1 MLQQNIAPSLRQ
13 SMINEALDYHQNMNS
28 VVFKRQARNLE
39 TYARESGRTDPSPK
53 DVLVEGSIRQKVA
66 EIGTQIQRLN
76 QQLNY
81 AGNTVAPAVGSGG
94 RRGKVSKARRAA
106 RRNPTGLEIVPQEQP
121 SIYTPGVHGAQRE
134 MEDWQQRHLVP
145 LEQEEH
151 EFQDPLE
158 ISDPSSS
165 NPRVI
170 QDLDIANYYRNHLR
184 DVPVTTPYGSFN
196 TSIVPYQ
203 SNLGAP
209 EVGESSDEHSEGSE
223 GEAEGEPGGFPFFSE
238 GTVMPY
244 VRPQQDYETPQ
255 TAEVTSSGTVG
266 SPSFPQQ
273 VERRSIRIEP
283 ADEGSIG
290 SRPSGIPSEFG
301 QSDYSVP
308 SSQQHGTLLPS
319 RVGSFISEPNA
330 PGPTIT
336 SSPSAV
342 DSSKLNIAI
351 DSSLAGIVASYNSLM
366 DFIDLQQKQ
375 RSFNQQDEQLVSQ
388 LLKELV
394 EPLKMLIANSAVA
407 KQGTSRNLVDY
418 TRIYNVISALINK
431 ITSSPPF
438 FKVPPGIL
446 TEKIP
451 IREDIIQAEN
461 YNPEKQ
467 ANHAYLEGLVKKI
480 QSEFDAVIRTSP
492 KSPLEK
498 EARELKLKELQAA
511 YSKITKAGY
520 RESSEILKDVSAHKE
535 LVKDKE
541 FMQRSAQQQ
550 QEANEG
556 KLQDYEDIEQ
566 RHQQVTEEVE
576 DNLRRLQRINQKL
589 EQDIGVIQDLH
600 HDWEATG
607 EQQQFYL
614 HNLQQAR
621 SDEEAEGIEAN
632 IAHIRRIRDEIVR
645 EITDI
650 NQGISEL
657 DEMQRHIH
665 QRLDGAAYVLEHT
678 RLSEDSRNQ
687 LRQDLDM
694 SIDLFEELAQR
705 EQDIR
710 QSISSNFPKLSKLKP
725 EVLKSIKKYHKGHVE
740 KQAAEKEKRFRLN
753 QQAKSKYKGEFP
765 TFLGDGMPSRS
776 SSEDSPKAS
785 SDGKKT
791 GGHVHK
797 KSADPFGDNSEL
809 APYLTKY
816 LRPSKH
822 RQKVPEIA
830 SSSEESS
837 GEEDG
842 EPIRKKVGQGKKKLA
857 KAVEDFEII
866 VSAPKADKGF
876 LLAKK
881 TPKRT
886 GGKKKISKPVH
897 ETSPVQDLWFM

>member
-1 MLQQNIAPSLRQ
+1 
-13 SMINEALDYHQNMNS
+13 MINEALDYHQNMNS

-53 DVLVEGSIRQKVA
+53 DVLVEGSIRQKIA

-81 AGNTVAPAVGSGG
+81 AGNTTAPVVGSGRETSGG
-94 RRGKVSKARRAA
+94 RRGKISKARRAA
-106 RRNPTGLEIVPQEQP
+106 RRNPTGEELVSYEEPNK
-121 SIYTPGVHGAQRE
+121 YKPGVRGAQQD
-134 MEDWQQRHLVP
+134 MEDWRQRNLVP

-151 EFQDPLE
+151 EFEEELPAGS
-158 ISDPSSS
+158 SD
-165 NPRVI
+165 
-170 QDLDIANYYRNHLR
+170 QGLQ
-184 DVPVTTPYGSFN
+184 

-203 SNLGAP
+203 STLGAP
-209 EVGESSDEHSEGSE
+209 TIDIPQTSEVTISGSE
-223 GEAEGEPGGFPFFSE
+223 A
-238 GTVMPY
+238 
-244 VRPQQDYETPQ
+244 
-255 TAEVTSSGTVG
+255 A
-266 SPSFPQQ
+266 PSFPQQ
-273 VERRSIRIEP
+273 VQRGIVES
-283 ADEGSIG
+283 GSESDDDRLSG
-290 SRPSGIPSEFG
+290 VPSQFG
-301 QSDYSVP
+301 ESDYSLV
-308 SSQQHGTLLPS
+308 SSRSRGAIPPS

-336 SSPSAV
+336 RSPSAV

-407 KQGTSRNLVDY
+407 KQGVSRNLIDY

-467 ANHAYLEGLVKKI
+467 ANHEYLESLVTRI

-520 RESSEILKDVSAHKE
+520 RQSSEILKDLSEHNE
-535 LVKDKE
+535 LVKDTQFLQQAAQREKE
-541 FMQRSAQQQ
+541 I
-550 QEANEG
+550 NEE
-556 KLQDYEDIEQ
+556 KREDYRDVVKREEY
-566 RHQQVTEEVE
+566 VTTEVE
-576 DNLRRLQRINQKL
+576 DNLRRLQSINQKL
-589 EQDIGVIQDLH
+589 EEDTQLIQDHH
-600 HDWEATG
+600 HDYEASG
-607 EQQQFYL
+607 EQLEYFL
-614 HNLQQAR
+614 HLLQQAQ
-621 SDEEAEGIEAN
+621 SKEEAEHFESQV
-632 IAHIRRIRDEIVR
+632 AHFRKVRDEI
-645 EITDI
+645 
-650 NQGISEL
+650 L
-657 DEMQRHIH
+657 DEIRDIDRGIHELGEIQRDIH
-665 QRLDGAAYVLEHT
+665 DKIDASTFLLEKT
-678 RLSEDSRNQ
+678 RLSEDTQNQ
-687 LRQDLDM
+687 LRRDLAESNNNLKD
-694 SIDLFEELAQR
+694 LAQR

-710 QSISSNFPKLSKLKP
+710 QLIQHDFPKISKLRP
-725 EVLKSIKKYHKGHVE
+725 EVVTSIKNYHEE
-740 KQAAEKEKRFRLN
+740 KLPKDQADKVKRTWLN
-753 QQAKSKYKGEFP
+753 QQVKSKYKGEFP
-765 TFLGDGMPSRS
+765 TFLGDGKHSL
-776 SSEDSPKAS
+776 PKAFS
-785 SDGKKT
+785 EGKKS

-816 LRPSKH
+816 LRPSKY

-830 SSSEESS
+830 SSSDESS
-837 GEEDG
+837 EGEDG
-842 EPIRKKVGQGKKKLA
+842 EVIRDKVGTGKKKV

-876 LLAKK
+876 LIAKK
-881 TPKRT
+881 TEGSRGSPKRT

>member
-81 AGNTVAPAVGSGG
+81 AGNTTAPVVGSGHETSGG
-94 RRGKVSKARRAA
+94 RRGKISKARRAA
-106 RRNPTGLEIVPQEQP
+106 RRNPTGEELVPYEDP
-121 SIYTPGVHGAQRE
+121 NKYKPGVRGAQQD
-134 MEDWQQRHLVP
+134 MEDWRQRNLVP
-145 LEQEEH
+145 LPSEEP
-151 EFQDPLE
+151 EFE
-158 ISDPSSS
+158 EE
-165 NPRVI
+165 VI
-170 QDLDIANYYRNHLR
+170 
-184 DVPVTTPYGSFN
+184 PE

-203 SNLGAP
+203 STLGAP
-209 EVGESSDEHSEGSE
+209 AIDNLRSSSEDSPETSEVTISGSE
-223 GEAEGEPGGFPFFSE
+223 EP
-238 GTVMPY
+238 
-244 VRPQQDYETPQ
+244 
-255 TAEVTSSGTVG
+255 SG
-266 SPSFPQQ
+266 FPQQ
-273 VERRSIRIEP
+273 VERRPVLTEDLGSDS
-283 ADEGSIG
+283 DE
-290 SRPSGIPSEFG
+290 SGVPSEFG
-301 QSDYSVP
+301 RSDYSLP
-308 SSQQHGTLLPS
+308 SSRSLGAIPPS

-342 DSSKLNIAI
+342 DSSKLNVAI

-407 KQGTSRNLVDY
+407 KQGVSRNLIDY

-467 ANHAYLEGLVKKI
+467 ANHEYLESLVTRI

-520 RESSEILKDVSAHKE
+520 RKSSEILKDVSAHDE

-541 FMQRSAQQQ
+541 FLQQATQR
-550 QEANEG
+550 EKEINEE
-556 KLQDYEDIEQ
+556 KREDYRDVVKREEY
-566 RHQQVTEEVE
+566 VTTEIE

-589 EQDIGVIQDLH
+589 EEDIQKVQDH
-600 HDWEATG
+600 HRDWEASG
-607 EQQQFYL
+607 EQLEYVL
-614 HNLQQAR
+614 RRLQQAQ
-621 SDEEAEGIEAN
+621 SDQEAEYFESQVAYFKNVRGEILDE
-632 IAHIRRIRDEIVR
+632 IRDI
-645 EITDI
+645 D
-650 NQGISEL
+650 QGIYDL
-657 DEMQRHIH
+657 DTIQRDIH
-665 QRLDGAAYVLEHT
+665 DRIDAGTFLLEKT
-678 RLSEDSRNQ
+678 RLSEDTQNQ
-687 LRQDLDM
+687 LRRDLAE
-694 SIDLFEELAQR
+694 SNNNLKELAER

-710 QSISSNFPKLSKLKP
+710 RLISHDFPKLSKLRP
-725 EVLKSIKKYHKGHVE
+725 EVVTSIRKYHEGRTDKE
-740 KQAAEKEKRFRLN
+740 AADKEKRFRLT
-753 QQAKSKYKGEFP
+753 QQVKSNYKGEFP
-765 TFLGDGMPSRS
+765 TFLGDGH
-776 SSEDSPKAS
+776 
-785 SDGKKT
+785 DGKKS

-816 LRPSKH
+816 LRPSKY

-830 SSSEESS
+830 SSSDESS
-837 GEEDG
+837 EGEDG
-842 EPIRKKVGQGKKKLA
+842 EVIRDKVGTGKKKV

>member
-1 MLQQNIAPSLRQ
+1 MLQQNIVPSLRQ
-13 SMINEALDYHQNMNS
+13 SLINEALDYHQNMNS

-81 AGNTVAPAVGSGG
+81 AGNTTAPVVGSGYGG
-94 RRGKVSKARRAA
+94 RRGKISKA
-106 RRNPTGLEIVPQEQP
+106 LVPYEEQP

-151 EFQDPLE
+151 EFEEELPEMSIAPYQSTLGAPTVASDEDEDPVSE
-158 ISDPSSS
+158 SEDFVSEVRPYVPTAGTPEVIISG
-165 NPRVI
+165 
-170 QDLDIANYYRNHLR
+170 
-184 DVPVTTPYGSFN
+184 TPYGFSQPR
-196 TSIVPYQ
+196 SSDQGLPV
-203 SNLGAP
+203 
-209 EVGESSDEHSEGSE
+209 ERVESSDEL
-223 GEAEGEPGGFPFFSE
+223 PR
-238 GTVMPY
+238 V
-244 VRPQQDYETPQ
+244 
-255 TAEVTSSGTVG
+255 
-266 SPSFPQQ
+266 
-273 VERRSIRIEP
+273 
-283 ADEGSIG
+283 
-290 SRPSGIPSEFG
+290 PSEFG
-301 QSDYSVP
+301 QSDYSLP
-308 SSQQHGTLLPS
+308 SSRSRGAIPPS
-319 RVGSFISEPNA
+319 RAGSFISEPNA

-375 RSFNQQDEQLVSQ
+375 RSFNQQDEQLVSH

-467 ANHAYLEGLVKKI
+467 ANHEYLESLVTRI
-480 QSEFDAVIRTSP
+480 QSEFDSVIRTSP

-520 RESSEILKDVSAHKE
+520 RKSSEILKDVSAHDE

-541 FMQRSAQQQ
+541 FLQQAAERERVINEETRKDYRDSVRS
-550 QEANEG
+550 QE
-556 KLQDYEDIEQ
+556 
-566 RHQQVTEEVE
+566 RVTTEVE
-576 DNLRRLQRINQKL
+576 DNLRRLQGLNQKL
-589 EQDIGVIQDLH
+589 EEDTQLVRDYH
-600 HDWEATG
+600 HDWEALGG
-607 EQQQFYL
+607 ELEYVL
-614 HNLQQAR
+614 HRLQQAQ
-621 SDEEAEGIEAN
+621 SDQEAEYFESQV
-632 IAHIRRIRDEIVR
+632 AHFVKVREEILDEIRDIDRGINELGEIQR
-645 EITDI
+645 EIHSRIDASTF
-650 NQGISEL
+650 L
-657 DEMQRHIH
+657 
-665 QRLDGAAYVLEHT
+665 LEHT
-678 RLSEDSRNQ
+678 ELSEDTQNQ
-687 LRQDLDM
+687 LRRDLAESNNNLKD
-694 SIDLFEELAQR
+694 LAQR

-710 QSISSNFPKLSKLKP
+710 QLIQHDFPKLSKLRP
-725 EVLKSIKKYHKGHVE
+725 EVVTSIKNYHEGRTE
-740 KQAAEKEKRFRLN
+740 KEAADKEKRFRLT
-753 QQAKSKYKGEFP
+753 QQVKSKYKGEFP
-765 TFLGDGMPSRS
+765 TFLGDGMPSI
-776 SSEDSPKAS
+776 PKAS
-785 SDGKKT
+785 SDGKPGKKS

-816 LRPSKH
+816 LRPSKY

-830 SSSEESS
+830 SSSDESS
-837 GEEDG
+837 EGEDG
-842 EPIRKKVGQGKKKLA
+842 EVIRDKVGTGKKKV
-857 KAVEDFEII
+857 KATEDFEII

-876 LLAKK
+876 LIAKK
-881 TPKRT
+881 TEGSRGSPKRT

-897 ETSPVQDLWFM
+897 ETSPIQDLWFMN